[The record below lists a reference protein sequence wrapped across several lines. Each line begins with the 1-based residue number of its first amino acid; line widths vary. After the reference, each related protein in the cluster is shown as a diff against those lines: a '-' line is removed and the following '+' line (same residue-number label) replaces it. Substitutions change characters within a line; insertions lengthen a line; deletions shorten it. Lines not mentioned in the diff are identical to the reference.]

1 MSVQRDREEKSGKAF
16 SESIDNV
23 LTRNEGEETMQ
34 YTRLGNTGLIVSRL
48 AFGCMTFGSGEGAF
62 GSVYKV
68 DQASANAL
76 VAQALDAGVNFFNTA
91 DAYANGQSEEML
103 GRALGKRRQEVVIA
117 TKVGNRMSEALID
130 QGLSRQHIISAVQA
144 SLKRLGTDYIDVYLV
159 HRLDPYTPLEETLEA
174 LNDIVRQG
182 MVRYIGFSNWP
193 TWLAAKAV
201 GLQREHGWAP
211 FRGAEMYYSLVG
223 RDLEYEMIPFAQDAG
238 IGIQV
243 WSPLA
248 GGFLSGKYTRENPG
262 GNGGRLTG
270 FDIIPFD
277 RDHGYELVE
286 KLRTIGARHQA
297 SPAQVALGWLLSRPP
312 VTSVLVGASKS
323 SQLDDNLGVTDLHL
337 SPDEVEELNTFT
349 EPRAIYPNW
358 FNEAIYDVQ
367 VRDAL
372 TR

>member
-1 MSVQRDREEKSGKAF
+1 
-16 SESIDNV
+16 
-23 LTRNEGEETMQ
+23 MQ
-34 YTRLGNTGLIVSRL
+34 YTRLGNTGLVVSRL
-48 AFGCMTFGSGEGAF
+48 AFGCMTFGSGEGAL

-68 DQASANAL
+68 DQDSANNL

-91 DAYANGQSEEML
+91 DAYANGQSEKML

-130 QGLSRQHIISAVQA
+130 QGLSRQHIITAVQA
-144 SLKRLGTDYIDVYLV
+144 SLQRLGTDYIDVYLV
-159 HRLDPYTPLEETLEA
+159 HRLDPYTPLEETLET

-211 FRGAEMYYSLVG
+211 FRAAEMYYSLLG

-248 GGFLSGKYTRENPG
+248 GGFLSGKYTQDNPG
-262 GNGGRLTG
+262 GNGGRLSG
-270 FDIIPFD
+270 FDLIPFD
-277 RDHGYELVE
+277 RDHGYTVVE
-286 KLRTIGARHQA
+286 MLRAMGAKHEV
-297 SPAQVALGWLLSRPP
+297 SPAQMALAWLLAQSS

-323 SQLDDNLGVTDLHL
+323 KQLDENLGATELHL
-337 SPDEVEELNTFT
+337 NAEELADLGRLTM
-349 EPRAIYPNW
+349 PQAIYPHW
-358 FNEAIYDVQ
+358 FNQAIYDTQ
-367 VRDAL
+367 IRDAL
-372 TR
+372 ITPVTHNS

>member
-1 MSVQRDREEKSGKAF
+1 
-16 SESIDNV
+16 
-23 LTRNEGEETMQ
+23 MQ
-34 YTRLGNTGLIVSRL
+34 YTRLGNTGLIVSRF

-68 DQASANAL
+68 DQDGANNL
-76 VAQALDAGVNFFNTA
+76 VARALDGGVNFFNTA

-103 GRALGKRRQEVVIA
+103 GRALGKRRQDVVIA
-117 TKVGNRMSEALID
+117 SKVGNRMGDALID
-130 QGLSRQHIISAVQA
+130 QGLSRQHILSSVQG
-144 SLKRLGTDYIDVYLV
+144 SLKRLGSDYIDVYLV

-174 LNDIVRQG
+174 LDYVVRQG

-201 GLQREHGWAP
+201 GLQREYKWAQ
-211 FRGAEMYYSLVG
+211 FRAAEMYYSLVG
-223 RDLEYEMIPFAQDAG
+223 RDLEHEMLPFAQDAG

-277 RDHGYELVE
+277 REHGYDVVE
-286 KLRTIGARHQA
+286 KLREIGTKHKA
-297 SPAQVALGWLLSRPP
+297 SPAQVALAWLLSRSI
-312 VTSVLVGASKS
+312 TAVLVGASKI
-323 SQLDDNLGVTDLHL
+323 SQLDDNLGATELEL
-337 SPDEVEELNTFT
+337 SADELQELDKLT
-349 EPRAIYPNW
+349 EPTAIYPNW
-358 FNEAIYDVQ
+358 FNAAIYDAA

-372 TR
+372 AKRG

>member
-1 MSVQRDREEKSGKAF
+1 
-16 SESIDNV
+16 
-23 LTRNEGEETMQ
+23 
-34 YTRLGNTGLIVSRL
+34 
-48 AFGCMTFGSGEGAF
+48 MTFGSGEGAF

-68 DQASANAL
+68 DQAGANTL
-76 VAQALDAGVNFFNTA
+76 VSRALDAGVNFFNTA
-91 DAYANGQSEEML
+91 DAYANGQSEVML
-103 GRALGKRRQEVVIA
+103 GQALGNRRQDVVIA

-130 QGLSRQHIISAVQA
+130 QGLSRQHIISSVQA
-144 SLKRLGTDYIDVYLV
+144 SLKRLGTNYIDVYLV

-174 LNDIVRQG
+174 LNFVVGQG

-201 GLQREHGWAP
+201 GIQREHGWAQ
-211 FRGAEMYYSLVG
+211 FRIAEMYYSLVG

-238 IGIQV
+238 IGITV

-277 RDHGYELVE
+277 REHGYDIVE
-286 KLRTIGARHQA
+286 KLREIGTRHKV
-297 SPAQVALGWLLSRPP
+297 SPAQVALAWLLSRPFI
-312 VTSVLVGASKS
+312 TSLLVGASKI
-323 SQLDDNLGVTDLHL
+323 SQLDDNLGAVEVGLAIPELADLDRL
-337 SPDEVEELNTFT
+337 T

-358 FNEAIYDVQ
+358 FNTAIYDAP

-372 TR
+372 GFSEAKRSV